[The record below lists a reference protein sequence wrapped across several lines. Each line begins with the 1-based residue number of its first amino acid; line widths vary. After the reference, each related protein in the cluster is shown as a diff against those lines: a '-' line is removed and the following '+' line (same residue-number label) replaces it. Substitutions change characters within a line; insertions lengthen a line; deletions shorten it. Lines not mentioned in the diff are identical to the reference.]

1 MGGTSGQQTGCL
13 CLDLPK
19 DIQLIRCLPAAG
31 AAPQV
36 PLSRIVALNKPE
48 LPAAITG
55 MLGSAGLG
63 MMMPGFA
70 IAFSSI
76 LAVFYGPGER
86 RQGGGRGGGRGAG
99 V

>member
-1 MGGTSGQQTGCL
+1 MKARAIGPASQRPACH
-13 CLDLPK
+13 
-19 DIQLIRCLPAAG
+19 PAA
-31 AAPQV
+31 ALLALPTLQV
-36 PLSRIVALNKPE
+36 PISRIVALNKPE

-76 LAVFYGPGER
+76 LAVFYGPGEL
-86 RQGGGRGGGRGAG
+86 QGRAMPDF
-99 V
+99 